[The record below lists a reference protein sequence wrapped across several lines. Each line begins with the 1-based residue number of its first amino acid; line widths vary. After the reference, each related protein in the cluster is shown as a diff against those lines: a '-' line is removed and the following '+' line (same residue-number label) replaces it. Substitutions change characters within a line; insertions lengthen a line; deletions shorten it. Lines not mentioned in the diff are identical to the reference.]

1 MKNAIWEKAELEA
14 QVKYLK
20 TQLNQLMGEDE
31 GRGPYW
37 PRGVSNLDS
46 KVDIPKC
53 EGQLDSDL
61 FLDWLRTVER
71 VFDYKDIPEDKR
83 VQLVASKLQKYASVW
98 WANLVARRVRQGK
111 EKIQTW
117 AKMKSKLKARF
128 LRPTYLQ
135 SNYSQLPRLT

>member
-20 TQLNQLMGEDE
+20 TQLDQFMGEDE
-31 GRGPYW
+31 GRGPFW
-37 PRGVSNLDS
+37 PRGGSNLDS
-46 KVDIPKC
+46 KVDMPKF
-53 EGQLDSDL
+53 EGQLGPDL
-61 FLDWLRTVER
+61 FLDWLWTVER

-83 VQLVASKLQKYASVW
+83 VKLVAWKLRNYASIW
-98 WANLVARRVRQGK
+98 WADLVARRVRQGK